1 MSIKKHLTAIG
12 GAILFVTPGVVAQTN
27 PVLTANAPTRDGN
40 VILPEKVT
48 ATDASA
54 ITTSNL
60 RPDRPERISLPPEV
74 RARIERF
81 KQDARAYL
89 AQQEALKK
97 KLQGANDK
105 ERAAIR
111 EQLKELREQWLERA
125 KEMRKEY
132 KERQAELADKLTE
145 YRELL
150 NDVRSPALRQGT
162 PGGRTRRGDD

>member
-1 MSIKKHLTAIG
+1 MNLMKHLAALSA
-12 GAILFVTPGVVAQTN
+12 AILFAPAGAVAQTN
-27 PVLTANAPTRDGN
+27 PVNTANLPTRDGK

-48 ATDASA
+48 ATDAA
-54 ITTSNL
+54 ATTTSNL
-60 RPDRPERISLPPEV
+60 RPVRPERLNLPPEV
-74 RARIERF
+74 LARIERF

-89 AQQEALKK
+89 ARQEALKK
-97 KLQGANDK
+97 QLQGANDR

-111 EQLKELREQWLERA
+111 EQLKELREHWLERA

-150 NDVRSPALRQGT
+150 NDVRSTALQQGAS
-162 PGGRTRRGDD
+162 GGRTRRGDD